1 MTKKL
6 FSLATVVALVCCFC
20 ATSAYARPGSDL
32 KEPEVKSAAPAEKT
46 QAQEKL
52 KADVTKL
59 VADAKAGKL
68 KVPAQ
73 QFPQTQRN
81 NLSTGAKIGIIAAI
95 AGNNCRHRHPQ
106 PCDQRQRLNL
116 PGDLCADVLA
126 IVYKPSFPCANIR
139 RGGGSVLRGSSPIT
153 MIEPTSFTREADITS

>member
-1 MTKKL
+1 MIKKL
-6 FSLATVVALVCCFC
+6 VSLATVVAVVCCFC
-20 ATSAYARPGSDL
+20 AASAYARTGSDP
-32 KEPEVKSAAPAEKT
+32 KEPEVKATAPAEKN

-73 QFPQTQRN
+73 QFPQPTRN

-95 AGNNCRHRHPQ
+95 AG
-106 PCDQRQRLNL
+106 
-116 PGDLCADVLA
+116 VIVA
-126 IVYKPSFPCANIR
+126 IVVINH
-139 RGGGSVLRGSSPIT
+139 V
-153 MIEPTSFTREADITS
+153 TSDND

>member
-1 MTKKL
+1 MIKKL
-6 FSLATVVALVCCFC
+6 GSLATVVALVCCFC
-20 ATSAYARPGSDL
+20 ATSAYARTGSDP
-32 KEPEVKSAAPAEKT
+32 KEPEVKSATPAEKT

-73 QFPQTQRN
+73 QFPQPKRN

-95 AGNNCRHRHPQ
+95 AGTI
-106 PCDQRQRLNL
+106 
-116 PGDLCADVLA
+116 VA
-126 IVYKPSFPCANIR
+126 IVILNH
-139 RGGGSVLRGSSPIT
+139 V
-153 MIEPTSFTREADITS
+153 TSDND

>member
-1 MTKKL
+1 MTKKVV
-6 FSLATVVALVCCFC
+6 SLVVAVTLLCCLYG
-20 ATSAYARPGSDL
+20 TSTYAKSGSDP
-32 KEPEVKSAAPAEKT
+32 KEPEVKSATPAEKS

-73 QFPQTQRN
+73 QFPQPKRN

-95 AGNNCRHRHPQ
+95 GGAIVLIAILV
-106 PCDQRQRLNL
+106 RLNS
-116 PGDLCADVLA
+116 D
-126 IVYKPSFPCANIR
+126 
-139 RGGGSVLRGSSPIT
+139 
-153 MIEPTSFTREADITS
+153 

>member
-6 FSLATVVALVCCFC
+6 ISVATVVTLVCCFC
-20 ATSAYARPGSDL
+20 GVSVYANGPDP
-32 KEPEVKSAAPAEKT
+32 KVPPVKTVTPAEKS

-73 QFPQTQRN
+73 HFPQPKRN
-81 NLSTGAKIGIIAAI
+81 NLSTGAKVGIIAAI
-95 AGNNCRHRHPQ
+95 G
-106 PCDQRQRLNL
+106 
-116 PGDLCADVLA
+116 GA
-126 IVYKPSFPCANIR
+126 IVLIW
-139 RGGGSVLRGSSPIT
+139 VLVT
-153 MIEPTSFTREADITS
+153 LADDDS

>member
-1 MTKKL
+1 MIKKL
-6 FSLATVVALVCCFC
+6 ISLTTAVALVCCFW
-20 ATSAYARPGSDL
+20 ATAAYARPSDP

-59 VADAKAGKL
+59 MAEAKAGKL

-73 QFPQTQRN
+73 QFPQPTRN

-95 AGNNCRHRHPQ
+95 AGGIVLIAMLVK
-106 PCDQRQRLNL
+106 LNS
-116 PGDLCADVLA
+116 D
-126 IVYKPSFPCANIR
+126 
-139 RGGGSVLRGSSPIT
+139 
-153 MIEPTSFTREADITS
+153 

>member
-1 MTKKL
+1 MIQKSIS
-6 FSLATVVALVCCFC
+6 FATVVALVCCFC
-20 ATSAYARPGSDL
+20 GMSVYANGTDPRVPAVKTAT
-32 KEPEVKSAAPAEKT
+32 PAEKN

-73 QFPQTQRN
+73 HFPQPKRN

-95 AGNNCRHRHPQ
+95 G
-106 PCDQRQRLNL
+106 
-116 PGDLCADVLA
+116 GA
-126 IVYKPSFPCANIR
+126 IVLIW
-139 RGGGSVLRGSSPIT
+139 VLVT
-153 MIEPTSFTREADITS
+153 LADDDS